1 MNHYRNVG
9 GNGVGWFYN
18 LGIIPKIRI
27 SFLVLVIMI
36 GTVGG
41 ITVQLLVT
49 EIDPAVQKIAV
60 ILAGTNGDSIRMA
73 QTMTI
78 SISTMVDKAILYTIG
93 ISLFSL
99 ALGTYLSIFLS
110 NHIGKPIQKI
120 IRAAGCVADGD
131 LNIKRTITSKD
142 EVGDMARA
150 LEKIVVV
157 LQSLII
163 DSEKLAYAGREGKLN
178 IRIDASKHNGEYRKI
193 VEGINHT
200 LDAVVAPIDEVASV
214 LKDMAN
220 GNVQRR
226 VTGDYK
232 GEYADMKNAMN
243 ETLDTL
249 AAYVGELTEVLSQ
262 MSKANL
268 DLVIDK
274 EYKGDFAQIKD
285 AVNLICTSVSKV
297 FRDINQ
303 AAELVASGA
312 RQVSGS
318 GQVLSQGATE
328 QESVIEELT
337 VSIRQVARQTQESVV
352 KANQARDLA
361 IAAKDKAEQGNS
373 HMNRMLESMEN
384 MNLSSTKISKII
396 KVIDEIAF
404 QTNILALNAAVE
416 AARAGQ
422 HGKGFAVVAEEV
434 RNLAARSANAAKE
447 TTELI
452 EGSIKNVENGTK
464 TAMGT
469 ASALGEIVGG
479 ATMAVGI
486 GADNAIAFNEQAM
499 AVTQIHKGIEEVA
512 QVVQNNAATAQ
523 ESAATSE
530 ELSGQAEILK
540 NMISK
545 FRLQKDRG
553 YLV

>member
-1 MNHYRNVG
+1 MKNYRNVG
-9 GNGVGWFYN
+9 GNGVKWFYN

-36 GTVGG
+36 GVIGS
-41 ITVQLLVT
+41 IAVQLLVT
-49 EIDPAVQKIAV
+49 EIDPTVQKVAV
-60 ILAGTNGDSIRMA
+60 LLASGTGDNVRMA
-73 QTMTI
+73 QTMTMTI
-78 SISTMVDKAILYTIG
+78 SAMVDKAILYMVGTSLLSLGLG
-93 ISLFSL
+93 IYF
-99 ALGTYLSIFLS
+99 SIFFS

-120 IRAAGCVADGD
+120 ICAAGCVAEGNLD
-131 LNIKRTITSKD
+131 IKRTITTED

-157 LQSLII
+157 LKSLIL
-163 DSEKLAYAGREGKLN
+163 DSERLAYAGREGKLD

-200 LDAVVAPIDEVASV
+200 LDAVMAPIGEVASV

-220 GNVQRR
+220 GNVHMR
-226 VTGDYK
+226 VTGDYQ
-232 GEYADMKNAMN
+232 GEYADMKDAMN
-243 ETLDTL
+243 ETLDTI
-249 AAYVGELTEVLSQ
+249 AGYVGELTEVLSQ

-268 DLVIDK
+268 DLVINK

-297 FRDINQ
+297 FRDINH

-312 RQVSGS
+312 KQVSDS

-328 QESVIEELT
+328 QERVIEELT
-337 VSIRQVARQTQESVV
+337 VSIRQVARQTQDSVT

-361 IAAKDKAEQGNS
+361 VAAKDKAEQGNS

-464 TAMGT
+464 IAMGT

-486 GADNAIAFNEQAM
+486 GADNAVAFNEQAV

-545 FRLQKDRG
+545 FKLQKDNG
-553 YLV
+553 YLA